1 MTDSDVPDSDALD
14 PIQAARQVSSFA
26 ELRERVFPMLKPLV
40 LLATV
45 RERKLPMLV
54 YRPFLA
60 DLMITYVIDEAGSLA
75 YINENHLERW
85 EIAEHELHTQAMA
98 NLQARTA
105 ERGSYTA
112 TGAGAQRLVVF
123 NAQDGFDSTRLLLG
137 GLLAQ
142 IQRQFPGRMVIGV
155 PNRDFLVA
163 FSDADRSILANV
175 AAQIQR
181 DAAERDHGLT
191 DQLFTLANGEV
202 REYEWE

>member
-1 MTDSDVPDSDALD
+1 MTDSEMLD
-14 PIQAARQVSSFA
+14 PIRAARQVSSFA
-26 ELRERVFPMLKPLV
+26 DLRERVFPMLKPIA

-45 RERKLPMLV
+45 RERNLPMLV

-60 DLMITYVIDEAGSLA
+60 ELIITYVIDERGSLA

-85 EIAEHELHTQAMA
+85 KIAQHELDEPAMT
-98 NLQARTA
+98 NLQARTDD
-105 ERGSYTA
+105 RGSYTVV
-112 TGAGAQRLVVF
+112 GEGAQRLIIF
-123 NAQDGFDSTRLLLG
+123 NTQDGFDATRLLLSG
-137 GLLAQ
+137 MLAE
-142 IQRQFPGRMVIGV
+142 IRPQFPGALVVGI
-155 PNRDFLVA
+155 PNRDFLIA
-163 FSDADRSILANV
+163 FSDADRGILANV

>member
-1 MTDSDVPDSDALD
+1 MTDSEMLD
-14 PIQAARQVSSFA
+14 PIRAARQVSSFA
-26 ELRERVFPMLKPLV
+26 ALRERVFPMLKPL
-40 LLATV
+40 LLLNTV

-54 YRPFLA
+54 YRPLLA

-85 EIAEHELHTQAMA
+85 GIAEHELHAQALT
-98 NLQARTA
+98 NLQTRTA

-112 TGAGAQRLVVF
+112 TGSGAQRLIVF
-123 NAQDGFDSTRLLLG
+123 NAQDGFDATRLLLS

-142 IQRQFPGRMVIGV
+142 IQPQFPGAMVIGI
-155 PNRDFLVA
+155 PNRDFLIA
-163 FSDADRSILANV
+163 FSDADRTILANV
-175 AAQIQR
+175 AVQIQR

-191 DQLFTLANGEV
+191 DQLFTLVNGEV